1 MKDRLYLFQ
10 CYPQITTTLTFAEY
24 TDDSRTATKEVTPG
38 LSEVMMLAG
47 AKTPTEYAIEEIDP
61 YMLRELIQ
69 AIYVEA
75 PDKSSGK
82 RRQHPHQVRWNRLY
96 PVGRTD
102 ETRIKQRKTA

>member
-10 CYPQITTTLTFAEY
+10 CYPQITATLTFAEY

-82 RRQHPHQVRWNRLY
+82 RRQNIH
-96 PVGRTD
+96 
-102 ETRIKQRKTA
+102 IKYDGIGFIQLEELMKHE

>member
-61 YMLRELIQ
+61 YMLRERFKPSMWKHRTSP
-69 AIYVEA
+69 AVNA
-75 PDKSSGK
+75 DRTSTSS
-82 RRQHPHQVRWNRLY
+82 PMESALSRWKN
-96 PVGRTD
+96 
-102 ETRIKQRKTA
+102 

>member
-1 MKDRLYLFQ
+1 MTVETMKDRLYLFQ

-82 RRQHPHQVRWNRLY
+82 RKQNIH
-96 PVGRTD
+96 
-102 ETRIKQRKTA
+102 IKYDGIGFIPLEELMKHE